1 MSNIFTKKWDL
12 VSIDGHWCRFLKIFF
27 CCFVFFASKKSQLTN
42 RTMND
47 TWLLKILRLTKE
59 LKTAWLF
66 SKLGNIRTIPGK
78 SLPMTKR
85 WEGGLITIAPVPA
98 FCNQRGRPRVIR
110 SSMGEISRNIIERIG
125 IWNPVYDTILCEVSS
140 EEKPRVMGWRLRP
153 KNIV

>member
-1 MSNIFTKKWDL
+1 MRSCFDRRTL
-12 VSIDGHWCRFLKIFF
+12 VSFF
-27 CCFVFFASKKSQLTN
+27 EQVFFAVLCFFASKKSQLTN

-98 FCNQRGRPRVIR
+98 FCNQRGSPRVIR
-110 SSMGEISRNIIERIG
+110 SSMGEIGKNLIERIG
-125 IWNPVYDTILCEVSS
+125 IWNPLYDTILGDDSS
-140 EEKPRVMGWRLRP
+140 YEEKPWVMAWGFRP
-153 KNIV
+153 KNIL